1 MFDTVR
7 DRGLRRALE
16 SDYRELQLALL
27 NGLSKA
33 SLVLAGGIVEAVL
46 VDFLLVVGYRST
58 RGTDPTD
65 MQLAELI
72 RAGTDEGALSQE
84 TASLCHVLK
93 QYRNLIHPGRLAREG
108 ESVDLSQ
115 AEVAEKLVQRVVT
128 DVGRRASARPEWA
141 ADHVLEA
148 VTIACGDPAVIDR
161 KLTALSASELERLL
175 VAVIP
180 DCFAERLPGAD
191 PEDEDYANFIAVCD
205 MTYRAAAERASGS
218 VRAEAA
224 RRLLRDLENDSED
237 AAADWLGV
245 FFSAALL
252 EDLDGEERAA
262 LLSYVLQVT
271 GSPYADSPPVS
282 LQGVGPYLAPTEAA
296 ALAHLLSYKAAGERG
311 RRSEYAQLLMAEEFP
326 ALTEVA
332 QASAREA
339 MDAVIRDSRIAS
351 DKAVELSELRYRL
364 WPLEDEEIPR

>member
-7 DRGLRRALE
+7 DRRLRRTLE

-180 DCFAERLPGAD
+180 DCFAERFD
-191 PEDEDYANFIAVCD
+191 
-205 MTYRAAAERASGS
+205 TH
-218 VRAEAA
+218 
-224 RRLLRDLENDSED
+224 
-237 AAADWLGV
+237 
-245 FFSAALL
+245 
-252 EDLDGEERAA
+252 
-262 LLSYVLQVT
+262 
-271 GSPYADSPPVS
+271 GSP
-282 LQGVGPYLAPTEAA
+282 
-296 ALAHLLSYKAAGERG
+296 
-311 RRSEYAQLLMAEEFP
+311 
-326 ALTEVA
+326 
-332 QASAREA
+332 
-339 MDAVIRDSRIAS
+339 
-351 DKAVELSELRYRL
+351 
-364 WPLEDEEIPR
+364 